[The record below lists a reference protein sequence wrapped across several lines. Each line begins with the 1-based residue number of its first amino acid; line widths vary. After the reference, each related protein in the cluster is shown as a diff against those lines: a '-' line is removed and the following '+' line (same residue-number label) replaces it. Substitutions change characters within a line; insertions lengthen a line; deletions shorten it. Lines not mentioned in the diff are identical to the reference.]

1 MTEPD
6 DNKVQLD
13 VQEVINNTLAVATSI
28 ITQLISEVAM
38 LRTQLAQVVK
48 DGNG

>member
-6 DNKVQLD
+6 SKVQLD
-13 VQEVINNTLAVATSI
+13 VQEVINNTLAVATGI